1 MKCRYIRF
9 RNKATCAIQNIAAMI
24 AYLLQAS
31 KKTIITTLLLLGLH
45 IVCLSQTLKGK
56 ITDGL
61 TGEPLVGANVLIRE
75 TGQRTF
81 VELDGYFRVKE
92 LKPGSYTIVVSYTG
106 YTTMEQ
112 PVRITAVRPQTILIQ
127 LAAAA
132 EKLEEAAVTA
142 GKRETGARKL
152 EKNAAQLVN
161 VVSARAIELSPDIAV
176 GNVVQRISG
185 VSVQRSSSGDGRYAI
200 IRGLDSRYNY
210 TSIGGV
216 ILPSPD
222 PTQRSVPLDMFPAEM
237 VQRIEI
243 VKSLTPDMEANAI
256 GGATNLVM
264 KEGSNKLNLSADL
277 SVGASSVF
285 TQRSFSETPKTG
297 IDFSSPTERYG
308 TDYAAKPTD
317 IPVGPLNLRKV
328 QYPINIIGGLTI
340 SDRIFKHKLGYNIG
354 ASYIREYRGGNT
366 LYYLQNGV
374 NNNPPN
380 SPIFSQSEH
389 RQYSFL
395 QSRLGVQGNV
405 SYDFSRNHSIDLY
418 GLFLQLDN
426 DQHSHYDV
434 SPFVPGE
441 VDYYDRFV
449 FDRKNMEH
457 LALDGHDKL
466 SPKFSLNYTL
476 SYAEAK
482 STTPNQLD
490 LFTYKEVTYYPN
502 YSPLYVNNLP
512 SVWQHSDDKDLS
524 AYLNLSYQPAKNITF
539 TAGGAYRHKDRT
551 SYYNDYTE
559 ISTTGDP
566 NQPLQVY
573 NGIDN
578 AKFVFL
584 NPYGDTTNENNYTAH
599 EQISAGYAEAKLTL
613 AEKWQV
619 IGGARVENTSQNYTS
634 MISTALVGKTGSFN
648 YTDIL
653 PGLHLRY
660 SLTDRQNLRLSYFAS
675 ISRPNLYDLIPS
687 TSNTDLTSLYT
698 TSGNYNLKHS
708 TAANIDFRYDNFFS
722 STDYIMAGLFY
733 KQITNPIEYATFT
746 LDGSS
751 VTRQN
756 NTNIL
761 YGPTNP
767 GSNATNYGLEL
778 VASKFIGKFGLSG
791 NYSYT
796 HSTVTTLKQLSG
808 ETNGYPTVSFINQT
822 RPLQGQA
829 DHIGNLSFLFKDP
842 RSGWDAQLSFV
853 YTGKRIAVVS
863 PFYDL
868 DIWQRASTQLDL
880 SITKQFHSHFSVFV
894 KATNLLNSRL
904 YQDIDHPN
912 GLIGYEGGLEGQTN
926 PNRILIQR
934 DAYGQTLLAGVKY
947 KL

>member
-1 MKCRYIRF
+1 MHVACF
-9 RNKATCAIQNIAAMI
+9 S
-24 AYLLQAS
+24 QA
-31 KKTIITTLLLLGLH
+31 LR
-45 IVCLSQTLKGK
+45 GK
-56 ITDGL
+56 VNDAV

-75 TGQRTF
+75 TGQRVF
-81 VELDGYFRVKE
+81 VELDGFFRIREIKA
-92 LKPGSYTIVVSYTG
+92 GTYTIVITYTG
-106 YTTMEQ
+106 YVTKQEAI
-112 PVRITAVRPQTILIQ
+112 RIPATGVQAAVFE
-127 LAAAA
+127 LAASA
-132 EKLEEAAVTA
+132 ESLEEAAVITD
-142 GKRETGARKL
+142 KREAGARKL

-200 IRGLDSRYNY
+200 IRGLDNRYNY

-222 PTQRSVPLDMFPAEM
+222 PTQRAVPLDMFPAEM

-243 VKSLTPDMEANAI
+243 IKSLTPDMEANAI

-264 KEGSNKLNLSADL
+264 KEGSKRFNLSADL
-277 SVGASSVF
+277 SVGGSSVF
-285 TQRSFSETPKTG
+285 TKRAFSEAGRTG
-297 IDFSSPTERYG
+297 IDFRSPTEMHG
-308 TDYAAKPTD
+308 TDYAAKPAD
-317 IPVGPLNLRKV
+317 IPVSPLNFHKV
-328 QYPINIIGGLTI
+328 QAPVNLVGGLTM
-340 SDRIFKHKLGYNIG
+340 SDRLFKNKLGYTIG

-366 LYYLQNGV
+366 LYYLQLGV

-380 SPIFSQSEH
+380 SPIFTQSEH

-395 QSRLGVQGNV
+395 QSRLGVQGKV
-405 SYDFSRNHSIDLY
+405 SYDFSAKHSVDVY

-434 SPFVPGE
+434 SPFAPGE
-441 VDYYDRFV
+441 VDFYDRFV
-449 FDRKNMEH
+449 FDRKNMTH
-457 LALDGHDKL
+457 VALNGHDR
-466 SPKFSLNYTL
+466 FSDRFSAEWTL

-512 SVWQHSDDKDLS
+512 SVWQHNDDMDKS
-524 AYLNLSYQPAKNITF
+524 AYLNLTYIPAKDITV
-539 TAGGAYRHKDRT
+539 TAGGLYRHKDRN
-551 SYYNDYTE
+551 SYFNDYTE
-559 ISTTGDP
+559 ISTTGDA
-566 NQPLQVY
+566 NHPLQTY
-573 NGIDN
+573 TTIDS

-599 EQISAGYAEAKLTL
+599 ETIGAGYLEAKVLL
-613 AEKWQV
+613 AKRLQV
-619 IGGARVENTSQNYTS
+619 IGGVRVENTSQNYAS
-634 MISTALVGKTGSFN
+634 MISAALIGKTGSFS
-648 YTDIL
+648 YTDVL

-660 SLTDRQNLRLSYFAS
+660 PLTAKQDLRLSYFAS

-687 TSNTDLTSLYT
+687 SNNTDLSSLYT

-708 TAANIDFRYDNFFS
+708 TADNIDFRYDNFFS
-722 STDYIMAGLFY
+722 STDYIMIGLFY
-733 KQITNPIEYATFT
+733 KQIRNPIEYATFT

-751 VTRQN
+751 VTQN
-756 NTNIL
+756 NNTSIR

-767 GSNATNYGLEL
+767 GSNATNYGFEL
-778 VASKFIGKFGLSG
+778 VAGKFIGKFGLSG

-796 HSTVTTLKQLSG
+796 HSTITTLKQLSG
-808 ETNGYPTVSFINQT
+808 ETNGYPTASFIDQT

-829 DHIGNLSFLFKDP
+829 DHIGNLSFLFKDS

-863 PFYDL
+863 PFYGL
-868 DIWQRASTQLDL
+868 DIWQRASEQLDL
-880 SITKQFHSHFSVFV
+880 SITKRFNSHFSAFV
-894 KATNLLNSRL
+894 KATNLLNSNL
-904 YQDIDHPN
+904 YQDILHAN
-912 GLIGYEGGLEGQTN
+912 GLIKYQGGLEGQTD
-926 PNRILIQR
+926 PNRVLIQR
-934 DAYGQTLLAGVKY
+934 DAYGQTVLAGVKY

>member
-1 MKCRYIRF
+1 MLGLFINYFQK
-9 RNKATCAIQNIAAMI
+9 IAF
-24 AYLLQAS
+24 LS
-31 KKTIITTLLLLGLH
+31 LLLLGVQG
-45 IVCLSQTLKGK
+45 ICFSQSLKGK
-56 ITDGL
+56 VDDAV
-61 TGEPLVGANVLIRE
+61 TGESLVGANVLVRQ
-75 TGQRTF
+75 TNQKTF
-81 VELDGYFRVKE
+81 VELDGYFRIRE
-92 LKPGSYTIVVSYTG
+92 LKPGTYTIVISYTG
-106 YTTMEQ
+106 YATKEET
-112 PVRITAVRPQTILIQ
+112 VRISTTNSQTQ
-127 LAAAA
+127 VFQMSSAA
-132 EKLEEAAVTA
+132 KNLEEAAVTTD
-142 GKRETGARKL
+142 KRETGARKL

-176 GNVVQRISG
+176 GNVVQRVSG

-210 TSIGGV
+210 TSVGGV

-222 PTQRSVPLDMFPAEM
+222 PTQRAVPLDMFPADM

-264 KEGSNKLNLSADL
+264 KEGSNKFSLSADL
-277 SVGASSVF
+277 SVGGSSVF
-285 TQRSFSETPKTG
+285 TKRSFSQTG
-297 IDFSSPTERYG
+297 RGAIDFQSPTEMHG
-308 TDYAAKPTD
+308 SNYAAKPSD
-317 IPVGPLNLRKV
+317 IPVTPLNFHRV
-328 QYPINIIGGLTI
+328 QYPVNMIAGLTI
-340 SDRIFKHKLGYNIG
+340 SDRIFKRKLGYSIG

-395 QSRLGVQGNV
+395 QSRLGLQGKL
-405 SYDFSRNHSIDLY
+405 SYELSANHGIDLY

-426 DQHSHYDV
+426 NQHSHYDIT
-434 SPFVPGE
+434 PFAPGE
-441 VDYYDRFV
+441 IDYYDRFV
-449 FDRKNMEH
+449 FDRKNMTH
-457 LALDGHDKL
+457 LALHGHDK
-466 SPKFSLNYTL
+466 FSKRFSGDWTL
-476 SYAEAK
+476 SYANAR

-512 SVWQHSDDKDLS
+512 SVWQHSNDRDKS
-524 AYLNLSYQPAKNITF
+524 AYLNLGYDAAKHIAI
-539 TAGGAYRHKDRT
+539 TAGGLFRHKDRT

-559 ISTTGDP
+559 ISNTGNAND
-566 NQPLQVY
+566 PLQPY
-573 NGIDN
+573 TAIGN
-578 AKFVFL
+578 ANFTFL

-599 EQISAGYAEAKLTL
+599 ENISAGYLQAKILFAQKL
-613 AEKWQV
+613 QV
-619 IGGARVENTSQNYTS
+619 IGGVRAEHTSQHYTS
-634 MISTALVGKTGSFN
+634 MISSALVGKTGDFN

-660 SLTDRQNLRLSYFAS
+660 GLTDKQNLRLSYFAS
-675 ISRPNLYDLIPS
+675 ISRPNLYDLIPAAN
-687 TSNTDLTSLYT
+687 NTDLTSLYI

-708 TAANIDFRYDNFFS
+708 TASNIDFRYDNFFS
-722 STDYIMAGLFY
+722 STDYIMVGLFY
-733 KQITNPIEYATFT
+733 KQINNPIEFGTFT
-746 LDGSS
+746 LDGTATTVSNS
-751 VTRQN
+751 TS
-756 NTNIL
+756 IL

-767 GSNATNYGLEL
+767 GSDATNYGFEL

-796 HSTVTTLKQLSG
+796 HSSITTTKELSG
-808 ETNGYPTVSFINQT
+808 TTNGYPTNTFVKQT

-829 DHIGNLSFLFKDP
+829 DHIGNLSLLFKDT

-863 PFYDL
+863 PFYGL
-868 DIWQRASTQLDL
+868 DIWQRAGTQLDL
-880 SITKQFHSHFSVFV
+880 SVTKRFNSRFSVFF
-894 KATNLLNSRL
+894 KATNLLNNSL
-904 YQDIDHPN
+904 FQEIPHAN
-912 GLIGYEGGLEGQTN
+912 GLISYPGGLEGQTD
-926 PNRILIQR
+926 PKHILIQR
-934 DAYGQTLLAGVKY
+934 DAYGQTVLGGIKY

>member
-1 MKCRYIRF
+1 MF
-9 RNKATCAIQNIAAMI
+9 
-24 AYLLQAS
+24 AYLFQGSQKLV
-31 KKTIITTLLLLGLH
+31 TLTLLLLGIH
-45 IVCLSQTLKGK
+45 IACFSQALKGK
-56 ITDGL
+56 VNDGL
-61 TGEPLVGANVLIRE
+61 TGESLVGANVLIRE

-81 VELDGYFRVKE
+81 VELDGYFRIRV
-92 LKPGSYTIVVSYTG
+92 LKPGSYTVVVSYTG
-106 YTTMEQ
+106 YTTIEQ
-112 PVRITAVRPQTILIQ
+112 PVRIVTATPQTILIQ
-127 LAAAA
+127 LAAEA
-132 EKLEEAAVTA
+132 KSLEEAAVTMD
-142 GKRETGARKL
+142 KRETGARKL

-200 IRGLDSRYNY
+200 IRGLDNRYNY
-210 TSIGGV
+210 TSIEGV

-264 KEGSNKLNLSADL
+264 KEGSQHFNLSTDF
-277 SVGASSVF
+277 SVGGSSVF
-285 TQRSFSETPKTG
+285 TQRSFSETPRSG
-297 IDFSSPTERYG
+297 IDFKSPSEMHG
-308 TDYAAKPTD
+308 TGYAAKPAD
-317 IPVGPLNLRKV
+317 IPVSPMNFHKV
-328 QYPINIIGGLTI
+328 QYPIDMVAGLTI
-340 SDRIFKHKLGYNIG
+340 SDRLLNHKLGYTLG
-354 ASYIREYRGGNT
+354 AGYIREYRGGNT

-380 SPIFSQSEH
+380 SPIFSQEEH

-395 QSRLGVQGNV
+395 QGRLGLQGNV
-405 SYDFSRNHSIDLY
+405 IYDFSANHSIDLY

-426 DQHSHYDV
+426 NQHSHYDV

-441 VDYYDRFV
+441 IDYYDRFV
-449 FDRKNMEH
+449 FDRKNLSH
-457 LALDGHDKL
+457 IALNGHDRFSQNL
-466 SPKFSLNYTL
+466 SASWTL

-502 YSPLYVNNLP
+502 YSPLYVDNLP
-512 SVWQHSDDKDLS
+512 SVWQHSDDRDLS
-524 AYLNLSYQPAKNITF
+524 AYLNLSYQPAKRITF
-539 TAGGAYRHKDRT
+539 TAGGLYRHKDRT

-559 ISTTGDP
+559 ISTTGNA

-573 NGIDN
+573 TGIDS

-599 EQISAGYAEAKLTL
+599 ETVSAGYAEAKIIL
-613 AEKWQV
+613 AQKMQIIAGV
-619 IGGARVENTSQNYTS
+619 RVENTSQNYTS
-634 MISTALVGKTGSFN
+634 MISTALIGKTGSFN
-648 YTDIL
+648 YTDVL
-653 PGLHLRY
+653 PGLHLKY
-660 SLTDRQNLRLSYFAS
+660 SLTDKQDLRLSYFAS

-687 TSNTDLTSLYT
+687 SNNTDLSSLYT

-708 TAANIDFRYDNFFS
+708 TASNIDFRYDNFFS
-722 STDYIMAGLFY
+722 TTDYIMVGLFY
-733 KQITNPIEYATFT
+733 KQISNPIEYATFT

-751 VTRQN
+751 VTQQN
-756 NTNIL
+756 NTSIR

-767 GSNATNYGLEL
+767 GSNATNYGFEL

-796 HSTVTTLKQLSG
+796 HSTITTLKQLSG
-808 ETNGYPTVSFINQT
+808 ETNGYPTVSFIDQS

-829 DHIGNLSFLFKDP
+829 DHIGNLSFLFKDS

-853 YTGKRIAVVS
+853 YTGKRIAIVS
-863 PFYDL
+863 PFYGL
-868 DIWQRASTQLDL
+868 DIWQRASAQLDF
-880 SITKQFHSHFSVFV
+880 SATKKLGRHFSVFA

-904 YQDIDHPN
+904 YQDIDHAN
-912 GLIGYEGGLEGQTN
+912 GLTSYKGGLEGQN
-926 PNRILIQR
+926 DPNRILIQR
-934 DAYGQTLLAGVKY
+934 DAFGQTVLAGVKY

>member
-1 MKCRYIRF
+1 MFASLIKSSRKELI
-9 RNKATCAIQNIAAMI
+9 ISV
-24 AYLLQAS
+24 LLFGMQV
-31 KKTIITTLLLLGLH
+31 
-45 IVCLSQTLKGK
+45 VCFSQSLKGK
-56 ITDGL
+56 VNDAA
-61 TGEPLVGANVLIRE
+61 TGEPLVGTNVLVRE
-75 TGQRTF
+75 TGKRVF

-92 LKPGSYTIVVSYTG
+92 LKPGSYTIVLSYTG
-106 YTTMEQ
+106 YVTKEET
-112 PVRITAVRPQTILIQ
+112 VRITSNGQQTMACQ
-127 LAAAA
+127 LASAA
-132 EKLEEAAVTA
+132 KTLEEAAVTSD
-142 GKRETGARKL
+142 KRETGARRL

-161 VVSARAIELSPDIAV
+161 VVSAKAIELSPDISV
-176 GNVVQRISG
+176 GNVIQRVSG

-200 IRGLDSRYNY
+200 IRGLDNRYNY

-222 PTQRSVPLDMFPAEM
+222 PTQRSVPLDMFPAAM

-264 KEGSNKLNLSADL
+264 KEGSDKFNLSTDF
-277 SVGASSVF
+277 SIGGSSVF
-285 TQRSFSETPKTG
+285 TKRSFSGTPGAG
-297 IDFSSPTERYG
+297 INFQSPTESHG
-308 TDYAAKPTD
+308 TDYAARAAD
-317 IPVGPLNLRKV
+317 IPVSPLNFHKV
-328 QYPINIIGGLTI
+328 QYPVNTIGSLTI
-340 SDRIFKHKLGYNIG
+340 SDRLFKHKLGYNLG

-395 QSRLGVQGNV
+395 QSRLGLQGKI
-405 SYDFSRNHSIDLY
+405 SYDFSANHSIDFY

-426 DQHSHYDV
+426 NQHSHYDV
-434 SPFVPGE
+434 SPFVAGE
-441 VDYYDRFV
+441 IDYYDRFV
-449 FDRKNMEH
+449 FDRKNMTH
-457 LALDGHDKL
+457 FALNGHDK
-466 SPKFSLNYTL
+466 FSQRFSAEWTL

-490 LFTYKEVTYYPN
+490 LFTYKEVTYYPD

-512 SVWQHSDDKDLS
+512 SVWQHSNDRDKS
-524 AYLNLSYQPAKNITF
+524 AYLNLNYVAAKNLMF
-539 TAGGAYRHKDRT
+539 TAGGLYRQKDRT

-559 ISTTGDP
+559 ISNTGNA

-573 NGIDN
+573 TKIDS
-578 AKFVFL
+578 AKFSFL

-599 EQISAGYAEAKLTL
+599 EQISAGYAEAKILVAQKL
-613 AEKWQV
+613 QI
-619 IGGARVENTSQNYTS
+619 IGGVRLEHTGQNYSS
-634 MISTALVGKTGSFN
+634 MISTALIGKTGSFN
-648 YTDIL
+648 YTDVL

-660 SLTDRQNLRLSYFAS
+660 MLTDRQNLRLSYFAS

-687 TSNTDLTSLYT
+687 STNTDLTSLYT

-708 TAANIDFRYDNFFS
+708 TADNIDFRYDNFFS
-722 STDYIMAGLFY
+722 TTDYIMVGLFY

-751 VTRQN
+751 VTTTN
-756 NTNIL
+756 NTAIR

-767 GSNATNYGLEL
+767 GSNATNYGFEL
-778 VASKFIGKFGLSG
+778 VASKFIGKFGLGG

-796 HSTVTTLKQLSG
+796 HSTITTLKQVSG
-808 ETNGYPTVSFINQT
+808 ETNGYPSVTFVNQT

-829 DHIGNLSFLFKDP
+829 DNIGNLSFLFKDA

-853 YTGKRIAVVS
+853 YTGRRIAIVS
-863 PFYDL
+863 PFYGL
-868 DIWQRASTQLDL
+868 DIWQRASEQLDF
-880 SITKQFHSHFSVFV
+880 SITKRFNRHFSVFA
-894 KATNLLNSRL
+894 KATNLLNSNL
-904 YQDIDHPN
+904 YQDILHAN
-912 GLIGYEGGLEGQTN
+912 GLMGYQGGLEGQTN

-934 DAYGQTLLAGVKY
+934 DAYGQTILAGLKY